1 MSDVMQG
8 KHLQKIILILIIGFI
23 IFTFENVSA
32 DPVEDQVECDYNINI
47 INGISLNTEVNA
59 EVEKI
64 TLSASG
70 STYTSSDINS
80 FVTSNPEFLG
90 AIKYAIKELFSNQ
103 IKDSFPNA
111 VITALNELPTYE
123 NGVFTDNFNV
133 SFTNSFFLLNQTVN
147 YNDFILGL
155 YDSGVVINYTFP
167 LTASTGWNNT
177 YVFTLPYHMN
187 FKRTNGTVQQNE
199 ILWEVNTEEGYSSI
213 TNAELSLKYI
223 DPTSVY
229 NDNTSIYINFEID
242 CSEPK
247 QQKLNQILSVE
258 SLHILD
264 YTSFP
269 NYVTNIKSLPA
280 DTIRLSILNNFT
292 NWSEIYE
299 MTFLP
304 INLNLN
310 NLIEASSFNQSLE
323 VEFSYDNLTT
333 VDAIEPYNISQM
345 DSDPMIKAVFT
356 DDNIDFKIFD
366 LPSRAI
372 FGLINAGA
380 KTSINPSD
388 VNFADNLE
396 EVSYPYNGTLIFP
409 KHVFLED
416 KNVFVW
422 NTSNLIKGNFTSDVA
437 PTYSNQDI
445 KSNITII
452 IDETDMNL
460 LSFFTGKTELTIN
473 LYLEE
478 TQQRNVTLI
487 PETLQIPSQL
497 SLDYLNSDAFRICV
511 EEKIFSNKS
520 INEFLNSIKIN
531 FENKTGFMFPLLIGK
546 AHTNIDVFEES
557 LVWDENLSNMDSEK
571 PVKINS
577 FMRSTYSL
585 PFEFSLLPPSFKV
598 ASQNITLTG
607 IENQTVTYMMIF
619 PQGTTVK
626 VSDTLNKS
634 ITGETSDGS
643 KFFMLSFNASES
655 DLADVVTLQIQ
666 PSSIFVIGLFI
677 PCMIS
682 ILITIILFAVVYIL
696 RKKRNKMRRGPPPS
710 EQGYEDQEYY
720 VPPPPPSARK

>member
-1 MSDVMQG
+1 MLE
-8 KHLQKIILILIIGFI
+8 KHLQKLILILIIGLI
-23 IFTFENVSA
+23 IFTFENVLA

-47 INGISLNTEVNA
+47 VNGVSLITEVNA
-59 EVEKI
+59 VVEKI

-80 FVTSNPEFLG
+80 FVTSNPEYLG
-90 AIKYAIKELFSNQ
+90 AIKYAIKGLLSNQ

-111 VITALNELPTYE
+111 VITALNELPAYE
-123 NGVFTDNFNV
+123 NGVFTDSFNII
-133 SFTNSFFLLNQTVN
+133 FTNSFFILNQTVN
-147 YNDFILGL
+147 VNDFILGL
-155 YDSGVVINYTFP
+155 YDSGAVVNYTFP
-167 LTASTGWNNT
+167 LSASIGWNNT
-177 YVFTLPYHMN
+177 YVFTLPDHMN
-187 FKRTNGTVQQNE
+187 FIRTNGTVQQTE
-199 ILWEVNTEEGYSSI
+199 ISWDVNTGLGYSSK
-213 TNAELSLKYI
+213 TNAELSLKYNN
-223 DPTSVY
+223 PTSVY
-229 NDNTSIYINFEID
+229 NDNTSIYINFVID

-247 QQKLNQILSVE
+247 QQKLNQILSVD

-264 YTSFP
+264 YTSLP
-269 NYVTNIKSLPA
+269 NYITNIKSLPA
-280 DTIRLSILNNFT
+280 DAIRLCILNNFT
-292 NWSEIYE
+292 NWSKIYE

-304 INLNLN
+304 INLIIN

-323 VEFSYDNLTT
+323 VDFSYDNLTT

-345 DSDPMIKAVFT
+345 DSDPMIKAVFA
-356 DDNIDFKIFD
+356 DNDIDFKIFD

-380 KTSINPSD
+380 KTSITQFD

-422 NTSNLIKGNFTSDVA
+422 NASNPIKGNFTSEVA
-437 PTYSNQDI
+437 PIYSNQEI

-478 TQQRNVTLI
+478 TQERNVTLI
-487 PETLQIPSQL
+487 PETLQIPSQI
-497 SLDYLNSDAFRICV
+497 SLDHLNSDAFRICV
-511 EEKIFSNKS
+511 EEKIFSNES

-531 FENKTGFMFPLLIGK
+531 FENRTGFMFPLLIGK

-557 LVWDENLSNMDSEK
+557 LTWDENLSNMDSEK

-666 PSSIFVIGLFI
+666 PSSLFVIGLFI
-677 PCMIS
+677 PCLIS
-682 ILITIILFAVVYIL
+682 ILITIILFVVVYVL
-696 RKKRNKMRRGPPPS
+696 RKKRNKIRGGPPPS
-710 EQGYEDQEYY
+710 EPGYENQDYY